1 MFTDI
6 IQGALALFT
15 LTNVIHMFLGTL
27 IGLVVGILPGM
38 GGCLALAIL
47 LPITFG
53 MPADTALIMLLGIF
67 GSSRFG
73 GAFGAILLNIP
84 GTASSAATA
93 LDGYPMNLKGQSENA
108 IMFANIASL
117 FGGFIG
123 TVLLM
128 LLSPLIASFALKFGP
143 PEYTLTAIFGLTII
157 ASLSGKQM
165 LKGLIAGCIGLLIST
180 IGADPWRGFPRF
192 NFGEVELMSRLNLV
206 WVLIAV
212 FGGAQAFFLVRDV
225 STQKIKQ
232 KIEKIKQ
239 KPLDITYV
247 IKKSIQMK
255 YLILRSSII
264 GTVIGAI
271 PGVGGSVACWISY
284 DSAKKVSAKSEKFGT
299 GIPEGVVAGEAS
311 DNACASG
318 SVIPLI
324 TLGIPGGGE
333 AAVLM
338 GALLLVGVQPGPRL
352 IVDHG
357 PLVFEIIL
365 SLFVTTVMFF
375 VMGIFLVKPLS
386 KIAGLQSKVMV
397 PIIFC
402 LAVVGTYG
410 ARNSLFG
417 VYLFYVLGCISYI
430 LRKLMVPLPPVVIGF
445 ILGPII
451 ESNLQRTIA
460 LFGNNL
466 WIILTRPICIALIIL
481 SILSLFI
488 PVYREI
494 RTKCSIETCACG

>member
-1 MFTDI
+1 MFGDI
-6 IQGALALFT
+6 VQGAGALFT
-15 LTNVIHMFLGTL
+15 LTNILHMFLGTA

-93 LDGYPMNLKGQSENA
+93 LDGYPLNLKGESENA
-108 IMFANIASL
+108 IMFANLASL

-123 TVLLM
+123 TTLLL
-128 LLSPLIASFALKFGP
+128 LLSPLIAQFALKFGP

-192 NFGEVELMSRLNLV
+192 NFGEIELMSRLNLI

-212 FGGAQAFFLVRDV
+212 FGGAQAFFLVREVDN
-225 STQKIKQ
+225 QKLKEKAK
-232 KIEKIKQ
+232 KIQQ
-239 KPLDITYV
+239 KPLDFMYV
-247 IKKSIQMK
+247 IKKFLQMK
-255 YLILRSSII
+255 YLVLRSSII
-264 GTVIGAI
+264 GSVIGAI

-284 DSAKKVSAKSEKFGT
+284 DSAKKTSNQSEKFGT
-299 GIPEGVVAGEAS
+299 GIPEGVVAGETS

-352 IVDHG
+352 MIDHG

-365 SLFVTTVMFF
+365 SLFITTIMFF
-375 VMGIFLVKPLS
+375 ILGVFLVKPLS
-386 KIAGLQSKVMV
+386 KIAGLSSKLMV

-417 VYLFYVLGCISYI
+417 AYLFFIMGCISYI
-430 LRKLMVPLPPVVIGF
+430 LKKIEVPLPPIVIGF

-460 LFGNNL
+460 IFDDNM
-466 WIILTRPICIALIIL
+466 WIILTRPICVVLIIL
-481 SILSLFI
+481 SILSLFV
-488 PVYREI
+488 PVYKEI
-494 RTKCSIETCACG
+494 KTKRALESCRK